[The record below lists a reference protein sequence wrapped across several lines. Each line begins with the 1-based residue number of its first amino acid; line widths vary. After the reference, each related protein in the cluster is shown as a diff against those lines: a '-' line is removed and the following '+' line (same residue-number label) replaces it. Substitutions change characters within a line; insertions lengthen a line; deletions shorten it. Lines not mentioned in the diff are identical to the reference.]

1 MSYIKLSNFRRFAG
15 PVIARRGAEYWKA
28 GLVELQESDG
38 TKYIATVHGSRD
50 YTTEAVVNGDD
61 VVSHSCNCPYSGTLC
76 KHEVALLLTIKA
88 RLDSSR
94 DLFPAPDKENEEDAA
109 YGSNKAVFT
118 INGVGLN
125 ERELFLLCFI
135 ATGGTRNLSRLSYI
149 PVSVG
154 RGLKMTA
161 AERDS
166 ILSSL
171 ADAGIIRM
179 HKYWSSK
186 EYNVKEEFCY
196 TILKELV
203 SNHDSWLQFFKSSIH
218 LESEVK
224 YLLEVTEV
232 FLGKRKSIENEWPYY
247 QFEQDANRHVDLV
260 LKQVILQE
268 DSNRVLSL
276 IKPDSLIYP
285 IHFLIDDV
293 IDYSHP
299 ERLDKLLE
307 YFGNP
312 ERWDAEWHACY
323 QHLRMVHFLAKGVLL
338 PQFDALKPSSFS
350 SNTDAVIALYENRLD
365 DSIDA
370 FSKGLSL
377 RKGKKHW
384 KYIPFDSIIFLLYVI
399 ALGRRRSK
407 KDLETLRKILEFS
420 DNEETRWSG
429 PIFILAHYFQSSKQD
444 KETDLLN
451 LWLKSDKHGS
461 DCPRVISALILA
473 FFKAQKQYPGE
484 YPIPKLAVLQCEMS
498 AYGLCDKGPWPYD
511 AALAQYKAKESW
523 ELELQ
528 ELLQSVSDSSGEPG
542 SGKADSA
549 RLAYLVSSGYN
560 NFEISEIREQYRLK
574 DGSWSKGRK
583 LSYARYAKSD
593 VAMDEIDRK
602 IHDVWFDNP
611 NRMYY
616 YGLPSFSM
624 ALPYLIGTDK
634 LLLETATGAKE
645 LTIREE
651 MPFLNTTRDGDAIL
665 FGSNV
670 PKETVQLDNGV
681 LYTGK
686 KGEWIY
692 YPMNQKAKEAL
703 NRLLELKMVPSSAEP
718 MLEHIFKA
726 LIGKLEIHSEID
738 GAVEMERV
746 QGQQC
751 MGLRITPEGSSFR
764 AELHLNPLNGGM
776 RSVFPGE
783 GSELIYDSKDDR
795 RFEVVRKLNQE
806 KTALNTLNRLF
817 SNIIPKVRFSSNE
830 PEMLFDL
837 SELLEVLD
845 LRNSNENLFF
855 IEWPDGKPLKLIEA
869 DSSRWE
875 VSANHFGGWFELEGD
890 IPLTDKHIVSM
901 SQLLAMV
908 RESSG
913 GYIRLSENEYIKLS
927 DSLRRQLKRIDALS
941 QIQGNKVRV
950 NGIAMAVSG
959 GDFQGELEIREPESL
974 AQMRRKIGE
983 SRKLD
988 VEIPQGLNAILRD
1001 YQEDGVRWILRMASW
1016 GAGVCL
1022 ADDMGLGKT
1031 LQTLACMLSL
1041 KDKGAQMVVAP
1052 ASVVGNW
1059 RIEANRFTPSL
1070 NVVML
1075 NELAIDARGSAIAG
1089 LGSGDLLVL
1098 TYGLLV
1104 SECDALAGRDW
1115 ASVCLDEAHT
1125 IKNRDTKSSAAAM
1138 RLKSACRIILTGT
1151 PIQNH
1156 LGELWNLMQ
1165 FINPGMLGSYEHFS
1179 ERFIAPIGAG
1189 KQEAQAQLKRL
1200 IAPFLL
1206 RRTKQ
1211 EVARELPDKEDITLP
1226 VSLSEEE
1233 LSVYEVIRRQAKSEL
1248 ESSST
1253 VNVNTLAM
1261 ITKLREA
1268 ACSASLVEKGI
1279 DIPSSKLSLMV
1290 DKLQQIVEQG
1300 NRVLVFS
1307 QFTSFLEMARKEMEN
1322 AGITDY
1328 FYLNGSTPVCER
1340 QKMVASFQAGEKR
1353 VFLISLKAGGLG
1365 LNLTGANYV
1374 FHLDPWWN
1382 PAIEQQA
1389 TDRAYRIGQ
1398 KQKVSVYHLIS
1409 EHTIEEK
1416 ILRLHQ
1422 SKRSIADALLQ
1433 GSDTSH
1439 KLTAKELLD
1448 MIS

>member
-1 MSYIKLSNFRRFAG
+1 
-15 PVIARRGAEYWKA
+15 
-28 GLVELQESDG
+28 
-38 TKYIATVHGSRD
+38 
-50 YTTEAVVNGDD
+50 
-61 VVSHSCNCPYSGTLC
+61 
-76 KHEVALLLTIKA
+76 
-88 RLDSSR
+88 
-94 DLFPAPDKENEEDAA
+94 
-109 YGSNKAVFT
+109 
-118 INGVGLN
+118 
-125 ERELFLLCFI
+125 
-135 ATGGTRNLSRLSYI
+135 
-149 PVSVG
+149 
-154 RGLKMTA
+154 
-161 AERDS
+161 
-166 ILSSL
+166 
-171 ADAGIIRM
+171 
-179 HKYWSSK
+179 
-186 EYNVKEEFCY
+186 
-196 TILKELV
+196 
-203 SNHDSWLQFFKSSIH
+203 
-218 LESEVK
+218 
-224 YLLEVTEV
+224 
-232 FLGKRKSIENEWPYY
+232 
-247 QFEQDANRHVDLV
+247 
-260 LKQVILQE
+260 
-268 DSNRVLSL
+268 
-276 IKPDSLIYP
+276 
-285 IHFLIDDV
+285 
-293 IDYSHP
+293 
-299 ERLDKLLE
+299 
-307 YFGNP
+307 
-312 ERWDAEWHACY
+312 
-323 QHLRMVHFLAKGVLL
+323 
-338 PQFDALKPSSFS
+338 
-350 SNTDAVIALYENRLD
+350 
-365 DSIDA
+365 
-370 FSKGLSL
+370 
-377 RKGKKHW
+377 
-384 KYIPFDSIIFLLYVI
+384 
-399 ALGRRRSK
+399 
-407 KDLETLRKILEFS
+407 
-420 DNEETRWSG
+420 
-429 PIFILAHYFQSSKQD
+429 
-444 KETDLLN
+444 
-451 LWLKSDKHGS
+451 
-461 DCPRVISALILA
+461 
-473 FFKAQKQYPGE
+473 
-484 YPIPKLAVLQCEMS
+484 
-498 AYGLCDKGPWPYD
+498 
-511 AALAQYKAKESW
+511 
-523 ELELQ
+523 
-528 ELLQSVSDSSGEPG
+528 
-542 SGKADSA
+542 
-549 RLAYLVSSGYN
+549 
-560 NFEISEIREQYRLK
+560 
-574 DGSWSKGRK
+574 
-583 LSYARYAKSD
+583 
-593 VAMDEIDRK
+593 
-602 IHDVWFDNP
+602 
-611 NRMYY
+611 
-616 YGLPSFSM
+616 
-624 ALPYLIGTDK
+624 
-634 LLLETATGAKE
+634 
-645 LTIREE
+645 
-651 MPFLNTTRDGDAIL
+651 
-665 FGSNV
+665 
-670 PKETVQLDNGV
+670 
-681 LYTGK
+681 
-686 KGEWIY
+686 
-692 YPMNQKAKEAL
+692 
-703 NRLLELKMVPSSAEP
+703 
-718 MLEHIFKA
+718 
-726 LIGKLEIHSEID
+726 
-738 GAVEMERV
+738 
-746 QGQQC
+746 
-751 MGLRITPEGSSFR
+751 
-764 AELHLNPLNGGM
+764 
-776 RSVFPGE
+776 
-783 GSELIYDSKDDR
+783 
-795 RFEVVRKLNQE
+795 
-806 KTALNTLNRLF
+806 
-817 SNIIPKVRFSSNE
+817 
-830 PEMLFDL
+830 
-837 SELLEVLD
+837 
-845 LRNSNENLFF
+845 
-855 IEWPDGKPLKLIEA
+855 
-869 DSSRWE
+869 
-875 VSANHFGGWFELEGD
+875 
-890 IPLTDKHIVSM
+890 
-901 SQLLAMV
+901 
-908 RESSG
+908 
-913 GYIRLSENEYIKLS
+913 
-927 DSLRRQLKRIDALS
+927 
-941 QIQGNKVRV
+941 
-950 NGIAMAVSG
+950 MAVSG

-974 AQMRRKIGE
+974 VQMRRKIGE

-988 VEIPQGLNAILRD
+988 VEIPQGLNATLRD
-1001 YQEDGVRWILRMASW
+1001 YQEDGIRWILRMASW

-1089 LGSGDLLVL
+1089 LGSGDLLAL

-1165 FINPGMLGSYEHFS
+1165 FINPGLLGSYEHFS

-1233 LSVYEVIRRQAKSEL
+1233 LSVYEAIRRQAKSEL